1 VVIIKK
7 IKYKTILHYLFAF
20 LIPVSIFLFAMYLM
34 ELYPFG
40 DTSMRI
46 SDANIQY
53 PAFFEGL
60 KDGDLFTFKIG
71 LGANFYT
78 IWTTYLASPLSLLY
92 FFFENYQFD
101 TFFVILVLIKI
112 GLIGLNM
119 NILLNYK
126 KDRNKYSL
134 IFSTIYALSGF
145 VSLYYWNYQFLDAL
159 YMLPLIMI
167 GIDKLINDNKNI
179 MYFITLTLMIIFHYY
194 TAYMICIFSVI
205 YFFFLL
211 INSEL
216 ESKEKKKRIIKF
228 FVTSLFCGLCSSFI
242 TIPSIY
248 SFLQGRAGVTNDINY
263 LAFNKE
269 VLSMFYNLTSGS
281 SFPIDLQNFSAPVF
295 ITLFIV
301 VLLTRIFFDKNI
313 PKKYKLSV
321 LGIIILYLFS
331 LSFNFI
337 YYGWHFFNQPQ
348 GLPGRFIFC
357 FNAFFVLISYKE
369 FVSNSNFKSS
379 KMIGFTIILIVIL
392 ILSFLYKINLYN
404 LNLFNV
410 DKRFI
415 ILLIF
420 NILLILYYI
429 FLGKNKKLFI
439 LTFFLIVLELLINL
453 ICSINVNFSLL
464 NYETINVAKEKKIT
478 KNINF
483 LLKEDKATTNTT
495 NNFYRSEFLSSNYG
509 MFFGVETVSYYS
521 SIFNNNLI
529 AFLGKDFNSF
539 NNLNNNINYV
549 VDYSQNYL
557 LNGFLGIKDIY
568 YLNENRVNILTNNY
582 YINSLGFTI
591 KDNYLL
597 DEQITNDNI
606 IDILNNLIDKKTL
619 KLKTLYPKIYYEN
632 TSFENNKF
640 KLLNSNKDGEVTL
653 EFIIKENSLMDFN
666 FDYEY
671 ILNKNNLKKYFFN
684 ELVDIYVNDEQ
695 VNNIL
700 YLNKGDNLKIVISI
714 PSDLGEALLSS
725 ELNYVDLESYNE
737 IINEL
742 NKNVITDLNFNKF
755 GFNGKINVNSRK
767 KMLVLTIPYDECI
780 KIYIDGKECKYK
792 KIFNGIIGVNLEE
805 GDYKINLIY
814 VVKGLNLGIII
825 SSISFVF
832 CLILKIL
839 EKKYNRSYNK
849 NIIRRRFAK

>member
-1 VVIIKK
+1 MKK
-7 IKYKTILHYLFAF
+7 KLHYLLAF

-34 ELYPFG
+34 GLYPFG

-71 LGANFYT
+71 MGANFYT

-101 TFFVILVLIKI
+101 TFFVILVLLKI

-126 KDRNKYSL
+126 KERNKYSL

-167 GIDKLINDNKNI
+167 GIEKIVNENKNL

-216 ESKEKKKRIIKF
+216 NKKEKKQRIIKF
-228 FVTSLFCGLCSSFI
+228 FVTSLFCGLCSSFV

-248 SFLQGRAGVTNDINY
+248 SFIQGRSGATNDINFWS
-263 LAFNKE
+263 FNKDA
-269 VLSMFYNLTSGS
+269 LSMFYNLTGGS
-281 SFPIDLQNFSAPVF
+281 SLPIDLQNFSAPVF
-295 ITLFIV
+295 ITVFIV
-301 VLLTRIFFDKNI
+301 ILVINIFLDKNVSN
-313 PKKYKLSV
+313 KYKLSV
-321 LGIIILYLFS
+321 FGIIILYLFS

-348 GLPGRFIFC
+348 GLPGRFAFC
-357 FNAFFVLISYKE
+357 FNCFFVFIAYKKILNIKDLKIFKKILITI
-369 FVSNSNFKSS
+369 VL
-379 KMIGFTIILIVIL
+379 IILI

-420 NILLILYYI
+420 NILLLLYYM
-429 FLGKNKKLFI
+429 FLGKSKKIFI
-439 LTFFLIVLELLINL
+439 LTFFLIFLELLINL

-483 LLKEDKATTNTT
+483 LLKEDKTNN
-495 NNFYRSEFLSSNYG
+495 NNFYRNEFLSSNYG
-509 MFFGVETVSYYS
+509 MFFGIETVSYYS

-568 YLNENRVNILTNNY
+568 FFNENKINILNNNY
-582 YINSLGFTI
+582 YINSLGFMV
-591 KDNYLL
+591 KDNDLL
-597 DEQITNDNI
+597 KEQITNDNI
-606 IDILNNLIDKKTL
+606 IDILNNLIGKKTL
-619 KLKTLYPKIYYEN
+619 ELKTLYPKIYYEN
-632 TSFENNKF
+632 ISFENNKF

-653 EFIIKENSLMDFN
+653 EFIIKENSLVDFN

-684 ELVDIYVNDEQ
+684 ELVDISVNDEQ

-700 YLNKGDNLKIVISI
+700 YLNKDDNLKIVISI
-714 PSDLGEALLSS
+714 PSDLGDALLSS
-725 ELNYVDLESYNE
+725 ELNYVDLESYKE

-755 GFNGKINVNSRK
+755 GFNGKINVNARK
-767 KMLVLTIPYDECI
+767 KMLVLTIPYDESI

-805 GDYKINLIY
+805 GDYTIKLKY

-825 SSISFVF
+825 SSISFLF
-832 CLILKIL
+832 FLILKVL
-839 EKKYNRSYNK
+839 EKKHNRIYNK
-849 NIIRRRFAK
+849 NIIRRRFIK